1 MPLENWLKYLWT
13 VQSFSSVQLLSH
25 VRHFVTLLTAA
36 RQAFLSITN
45 FRSLLKLVSI
55 ELLMPSTTTWWWL
68 DGDPAIS
75 SSVVPFSSCI
85 QSFPAPGSFQM
96 IQFFA
101 SDSQSN
107 EVSASTSVLQMC
119 IQNWFPLRLTGWISL
134 QSKGPSRV
142 FSNTTVQK
150 HQFFST
156 QLSLSPNSHIHTWLL
171 ETIALTRWTF
181 IGKVMS
187 LLFNI
192 QGLEK
197 YK

>member
-1 MPLENWLKYLWT
+1 MSNSLWPYWLQHAK
-13 VQSFSSVQLLSH
+13 LSP
-25 VRHFVTLLTAA
+25 
-36 RQAFLSITN
+36 SITN
-45 FRSLLKLVSI
+45 FWSLLNLISIKLV
-55 ELLMPSTTTWWWL
+55 MPSIASWWWL

-75 SSVVPFSSCI
+75 SSVIPFSSCP
-85 QSFPAPGSFQM
+85 QSFPAPESFQM
-96 IQFFA
+96 SQFFA
-101 SDSQSN
+101 SDGQSIG
-107 EVSASTSVLQMC
+107 VSASALVLPMN
-119 IQNWFPLRLTGWISL
+119 IQDWFSLRLTGLISL

-150 HQFFST
+150 HQFFGT
-156 QLSLSPNSHIHTWLL
+156 QFSLWSNSHIHTWLL
-171 ETIALTRWTF
+171 EIIALTRSTF